1 MKYVLFSTPL
11 LRAVNLSIA
20 VLLLAILGA
29 VYWYV
34 WRPLPETSG
43 NITAPIHG
51 PATITRDSLGVP
63 HIRASSW
70 EDAVFL
76 QGFAMAQ
83 DRMWQMDATRRL
95 AGGDLAEVAGPA
107 AVDGDRDAR
116 RLRTARIADA
126 QEQNMTPSTRAV
138 FAAYAR
144 GVNAFLETHRGRL
157 SPEFTL
163 LNYEPRPWRIRDSI
177 LAALQINRDLTSSWR
192 DDLAKY
198 HLEQTADPQRVS
210 YLYPLRTGGEV
221 QPGSNAWVVSGA
233 HTASGKPILAND
245 PHLNWTM
252 PSTWYQIHL
261 TAPDLDVVGMTLPGV
276 PAIIIGHNQYIAW
289 GVTNLGFDVQD
300 LYREHINMQ
309 NGRYEAQGQVAQ
321 AAIERDIIIVKGAP
335 AIENLTLVT
344 RHGPIFLSEGTESYS
359 LRWTAADAELDFP
372 LLDLD
377 RAKNWDEFN
386 AVLARFPG
394 PGQNFVYADVQGNI
408 GYHAAGHLPIRKNC
422 LGDIPVDGFRDE
434 CEWQGY
440 IPYDD
445 LPHVFNPSSGV
456 IVTANQNPFP
466 PDYKWPVNGKFA
478 SKYRTQQIHALLSSH
493 EKWQPAEM
501 LAVQKDVYSS
511 LMHFI
516 AQQTVAAWDKHP
528 GSSSQIKDAVELLRA
543 WNGQMEKG
551 TAAPM
556 VIALLYDDLRNAV
569 SQKASPTATAADWQT
584 SYLAPEVM
592 ERLLRERPQG
602 WFADY
607 DAQLVRSLT
616 AAVTAGEKLHGS
628 KVSRWDYGQ
637 FNQLTLRQPVLGQ
650 LPLIGK
656 YLDVGPS
663 PMSGSSTT
671 IKQTTQ
677 RLGPSMRMV
686 VDLSDLDHSLANITV
701 GESGNPLSG
710 HYKDQWQAYWSG
722 KSFPMEFHNVE
733 AKKVL
738 TITPAR

>member
-1 MKYVLFSTPL
+1 VLFSTPL

-20 VLLLAILGA
+20 VLLLALLGA

-51 PATITRDSLGVP
+51 PATITRDSHGVP

-95 AGGDLAEVAGPA
+95 AGGDLAEVVGPL
-107 AVDGDRDAR
+107 AVEGDRDAR
-116 RLRTARIADA
+116 RLRMARIADA

-144 GVNAFLETHRGRL
+144 GVNAFLETNRRRL

-192 DDLAKY
+192 DDMAKY
-198 HLEQTADPQRVS
+198 HLEQIADPQRVS

-252 PSTWYQIHL
+252 PSTWYQIQL

-276 PAIIIGHNQYIAW
+276 PAVIIGHNQFIAW

-309 NGRYEAQGQVAQ
+309 NGQYEAQGHVAQ
-321 AAIERDIIIVKGAP
+321 AAIERDVIIVKGAP
-335 AIENLTLVT
+335 PIENLTLVT

-422 LGDIPVDGFRDE
+422 LGDVPVDGFRDE

-466 PDYKWPVNGKFA
+466 ADYKWPVNGKFA

-493 EKWQPAEM
+493 EKWQPVDM
-501 LAVQKDVYSS
+501 IAVQKDVFSS

-516 AQQTVAAWDKHP
+516 ARQAVAASDKHP
-528 GSSSQIKDAVELLRA
+528 GSTSQIKDAVDLLRA

-556 VIALLYDDLRNAV
+556 VIALLYDDLRTAV
-569 SQKASPTATAADWQT
+569 SQKASAGDWQT
-584 SYLAPEVM
+584 SYLAPEVI
-592 ERLLRERPQG
+592 ERLLRERPPG

-607 DAQLVRSLT
+607 DAQLVHSLT
-616 AAVTAGEKLHGS
+616 AAVAAGEKLHGS

-656 YLDVGPS
+656 YLNVGPS

-671 IKQTTQ
+671 IKQTSQ

-686 VDLSDLDHSLANITV
+686 VDLADLDHSLANITV